1 MYLTKVFVAVLFM
14 LLCCGCGPKSENV
27 VGLYTPESGSGNASV
42 ELKPDGSFERQIN
55 GRPVGG
61 GKWSLVKHSY
71 FDTGILLDAGSD
83 ASEYRLT
90 RRHGSPCWEVRRTFE
105 YWCRAPK

>member
-27 VGLYTPESGSGNASV
+27 VGLYTPESGAGNASV
-42 ELKPDGSFERQIN
+42 EFKPDGSFERQIN
-55 GRPVGG
+55 GRPAGG

-71 FDTGILLDAGSD
+71 FDTGILLMRVRTR
-83 ASEYRLT
+83 ASI
-90 RRHGSPCWEVRRTFE
+90 V
-105 YWCRAPK
+105 